1 LPRIWGIG
9 KGFGKEFGLKLH
21 TSSSLAWVRC
31 TKPLDVAPKLS
42 DDFGDNRTGR
52 GCWAIWSIGMERI
65 EVMIGLVLVTH
76 GGLARELLKAA
87 EHVCG
92 PQAQVETVCIEA
104 DDDLSARSKQIQ
116 EAAARVDTG
125 AGLIFLTDVYGS
137 TPFNAALAAA
147 NLSGT
152 PVISGVNVPML
163 IKLASARKSDDLD
176 AAVKAAKEAGQ
187 KYICVSGEAEAT
199 TAAQ

>member
-1 LPRIWGIG
+1 
-9 KGFGKEFGLKLH
+9 
-21 TSSSLAWVRC
+21 
-31 TKPLDVAPKLS
+31 
-42 DDFGDNRTGR
+42 
-52 GCWAIWSIGMERI
+52 MERI
-65 EVMIGLVLVTH
+65 EAMIGLILVTH

-104 DDDLSARSKQIQ
+104 DDDLSARTKQIQ
-116 EAAARVDTG
+116 DAAARADTG

-147 NLSGT
+147 HLTGT

-163 IKLASARKSDDLD
+163 LKLASVRKDDDLE
-176 AAVKAAKEAGQ
+176 AAVAAAKEAGQ
-187 KYICVSGEAEAT
+187 KYICVCGEPEAT
-199 TAAQ
+199 SAAQ

>member
-1 LPRIWGIG
+1 
-9 KGFGKEFGLKLH
+9 
-21 TSSSLAWVRC
+21 
-31 TKPLDVAPKLS
+31 
-42 DDFGDNRTGR
+42 
-52 GCWAIWSIGMERI
+52 MERI

-92 PQAQVETVCIEA
+92 PQAQVETVCIDA
-104 DDDLSARSKQIQ
+104 DDDLTARSKDIAD
-116 EAAARVDTG
+116 AAARANTG

-137 TPFNAALAAA
+137 TPFNAAVAAA

-163 IKLASARKSDDLD
+163 LKLASVRKDDD
-176 AAVKAAKEAGQ
+176 MAAAVAAAKEAGQ
-187 KYICVSGEAEAT
+187 KYICVCGDTEAT
-199 TAAQ
+199 SAAQ